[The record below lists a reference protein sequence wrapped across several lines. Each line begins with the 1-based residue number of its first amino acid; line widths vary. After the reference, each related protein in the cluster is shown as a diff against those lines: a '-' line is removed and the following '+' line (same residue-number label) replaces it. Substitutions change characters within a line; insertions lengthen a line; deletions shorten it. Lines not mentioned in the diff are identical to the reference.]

1 MKYGGNIN
9 QLLNKET
16 ELVFAIH
23 NESKTKNK
31 YPNVKSIDVKRVK
44 YKFDTT
50 QNVES
55 SLEHIVEELYSLV
68 KENDSKIDAQL

>member
-31 YPNVKSIDVKRVK
+31 YPNLKSVDVKKVK

-50 QNVES
+50 QNVEA
-55 SLEHIVEELYSLV
+55 SLEHIVEELYHLI
-68 KENDSKIDAQL
+68 KENDVKIDALL